1 MATIDSGR
9 NCAYCGLHVQDDE
22 GPCSHLFLELDMSFG
37 QAHGDAMDAWKDAMD
52 ALGQAISVFLQ
63 QRNEGVKIELPQD
76 AIELAELVGEVGF
89 VIGKDIEAYE
99 GDDCLRPCT
108 EVWFQY
114 LSSII
119 CEAEGIHVTEGEEAG
134 GPGMTSVLMVF
145 WARDHATAID
155 AVRRALLED
164 AEILAKATEMAG

>member
-1 MATIDSGR
+1 MGTIDSGG
-9 NCAYCGLHVQDDE
+9 NCAFCGLHVQDDE
-22 GPCSHLFLELDMSFG
+22 GPCDHLFLELDMSFG

-52 ALGQAISVFLQ
+52 TLGQAISVFLQ
-63 QRNEGVKIELPQD
+63 QRNEGVKVELPQD

-99 GDDCLRPCT
+99 GDDCLGPCT

-119 CEAEGIHVTEGEEAG
+119 CEAEGIHMTEAEEAG
-134 GPGMTSVLMVF
+134 GPGMTSVLMTF
-145 WARDHATAID
+145 WANDHATAID
-155 AVRRALLED
+155 AVRQSLLAD
-164 AEILAKATEMAG
+164 AEILAKTVETA